1 MRLFIIPLKG
11 NIFVIKDNN
20 IEKNNILE
28 NIITSELVVLLSD
41 EKYILNIELLFEVL
55 SFSIETLFLFFNKIP
70 SIILDKICDI

>member
-41 EKYILNIELLFEVL
+41 EKYISNIELLFEVL
-55 SFSIETLFLFFNKIP
+55 SFSIETLFLFFNKNKTAESLEP
-70 SIILDKICDI
+70 